1 MHDWLCSLAK
11 FSVDP
16 EALRN
21 WVPHT
26 EGGTLVQ
33 NRYLVLTKATAR
45 QAPDDDSLKLGEMPE
60 GLVVQC
66 VEELTDAEG
75 IERVRCCGS
84 VVDCRPIDA
93 RGAVERAGFGVAHR
107 RVLPMYGLCVEV
119 VEGRRPP

>member
-66 VEELTDAEG
+66 VEELTDAL
-75 IERVRCCGS
+75 RQALAH
-84 VVDCRPIDA
+84 A
-93 RGAVERAGFGVAHR
+93 RIPVFEKKHKA
-107 RVLPMYGLCVEV
+107 
-119 VEGRRPP
+119 